1 MAPYSSGS
9 AMRLLT
15 MIALSISFVDAMNT
29 NAQALRRRTQDSDSL
44 LQFQLIDAST
54 GQIVIESM
62 QSGMTVSL
70 DELGLSES
78 PSLNIVAVDQT
89 GTVAAVKF
97 SNGYV
102 EGGKPFSYCGD
113 VGGGTSYN
121 SCDDLKIGTHEIT
134 ASAIASGG
142 IPLGKFSL
150 TFAIV
155 NTNDTEEELLSFR
168 LVHVPTSSIVAE
180 LSTGT
185 VVDLLDLGVENPS
198 FTIEAVGTDQVASVK
213 FSNGHT
219 EGAAPFY
226 YCGNTNAASELIVC
240 SDLVQG
246 LHTVSAKA
254 FSSNGDLIG
263 TFSVTF
269 EIVSSS
275 EFDDNPVASGNS
287 GLDGSWIEVDDSAPL
302 TARQEACF
310 VFDDVSRR
318 AYLIGGRDRG
328 SSYAVDIYDPVARQW
343 TEGSEPP
350 MELHHMHVSMLPD
363 KGVSLLSP
371 FKLSVFI
378 SLSFLSCSV

>member
-1 MAPYSSGS
+1 MALYSGGS
-9 AMRLLT
+9 AIRLLA
-15 MIALSISFVDAMNT
+15 MIVLSMSSVEAMTT
-29 NAQALRRRTQDSDSL
+29 NAQALRRRTQDSDTL

-54 GQIVIESM
+54 GQVVVESL

-78 PSLNIVAVDQT
+78 PSLNIVAVDDT

-97 SNGYV
+97 SNGRV

-121 SCDDLKIGTHEIT
+121 SCDDLKIGMHEIT

-142 IPLGKFSL
+142 IPIGKISL

-155 NTNDTEEELLSFR
+155 NTNESEEETLSFR

-185 VVDLLDLGVENPS
+185 VVDLVDLGVENPS
-198 FTIEAVGTDQVASVK
+198 FTIEAVGTDQVSSVK
-213 FSNGHT
+213 FSNGHS

-226 YCGNTNAASELIVC
+226 YCGNTNGVSELIVC
-240 SDLVQG
+240 NDLVQG

-254 FSSNGDLIG
+254 FSSTGNLIG

-269 EIVSSS
+269 EISSSS
-275 EFDDNPVASGNS
+275 EFDDNPVATGNS
-287 GLDGSWIEVDDSAPL
+287 GLDGSWIEVDDSAAL

-328 SSYAVDIYDPVARQW
+328 SSYAVDIYDPVDRQW
-343 TEGSEPP
+343 TQGSEPP
-350 MELHHMHVSMLPD
+350 MELHHMHVRMLPD
-363 KGVSLLSP
+363 KGILL
-371 FKLSVFI
+371 
-378 SLSFLSCSV
+378 